1 MELLILGLNFVTDS
15 LKFMILSYKF
25 KYIVTITVKTD
36 IKSISNDQ
44 IQSIKF
50 EVNFFS
56 STFGLVTIFC
66 VCRQQTLSVTFCKNN
81 NNNNWFRK
89 AIHLLFAIDN
99 DCAQIKRT
107 QNA

>member
-44 IQSIKF
+44 NSINK
-50 EVNFFS
+50 
-56 STFGLVTIFC
+56 I
-66 VCRQQTLSVTFCKNN
+66 
-81 NNNNWFRK
+81 
-89 AIHLLFAIDN
+89 
-99 DCAQIKRT
+99 
-107 QNA
+107 